1 MKHPVLALVMGG
13 VFLAA
18 CVSGAG
24 LGGSSAKIVMQGA
37 FKVAAPAGY
46 CLGET
51 ASREAEDSG
60 IYLMGRCDGQDKVSP
75 ALVTL
80 SVGQAGSA
88 AVMAAGGAKL
98 AAFFTS
104 REGRATLSPS
114 GNAAKVRVVQALSAD
129 DAFFD
134 AAARG
139 RTTRLLARGSWVAR
153 SAGDRLGQ
161 RGHRSCLA
169 RRQRPRHSG
178 PQYSR
183 PAQGQCAMR
192 PERIF
197 PWTGPCQLFNPFKR

>member
-46 CLGET
+46 CLDET
-51 ASREAEDSG
+51 ASREAQDSG

-88 AVMAAGGAKL
+88 GVMAAGGAEL

-129 DAFFD
+129 DAFLMQLQE
-134 AAARG
+134 AGQPVYWRAVLGLRG
-139 RTTRLLARGSWVAR
+139 RLVTVSVKGATEVALPADTGRDILDR
-153 SAGDRLGQ
+153 SIRALRK
-161 RGHRSCLA
+161 A
-169 RRQRPRHSG
+169 NAP
-178 PQYSR
+178 
-183 PAQGQCAMR
+183 
-192 PERIF
+192 
-197 PWTGPCQLFNPFKR
+197 